1 MKADNAAKLKQFVKD
16 RGWEKY
22 HTPSEL
28 ARAIMIEGAELNR
41 LFLWGDEWQGII
53 IPELTEE
60 LADLTIYVY
69 YLAANLGIDLD
80 EAVSQKI
87 VKNGEKYPATNS

>member
-1 MKADNAAKLKQFVKD
+1 MLNSTACF
-16 RGWEKY
+16 Y
-22 HTPSEL
+22 
-28 ARAIMIEGAELNR
+28 GATNGR
-41 LFLWGDEWQGII
+41 GII